1 MVHPKQTVVTPEQI
15 TATHLYR
22 QNEDGGPGPAG
33 GYEIFIGT
41 RSIGFVTTWH
51 AHNPSVVLV
60 PILVFLGIPEAQAC
74 NPEFRKSIIDDRL
87 PVTLAEIEQI
97 SETWMWGD
105 RLRRGELAEYE
116 GVAAR

>member
-1 MVHPKQTVVTPEQI
+1 VVHPKQTVVRDDQI

-22 QNEDGGPGPAG
+22 QGQDDGVGPAG

-51 AHNPSVVLV
+51 SHRPDVVLV
-60 PILVFLGIPEAQAC
+60 PILTYLGVPEADALRAD
-74 NPEFRKSIIDDRL
+74 FRASIIDSKL
-87 PVTLAEIEQI
+87 PVTLAEIEAI

-105 RLRRGELAEYE
+105 RLRRGELEQYRGFAS
-116 GVAAR
+116 R